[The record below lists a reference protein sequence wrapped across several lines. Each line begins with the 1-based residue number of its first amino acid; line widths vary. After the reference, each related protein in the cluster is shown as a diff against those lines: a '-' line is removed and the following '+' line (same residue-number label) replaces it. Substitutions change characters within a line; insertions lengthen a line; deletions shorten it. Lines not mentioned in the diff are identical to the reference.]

1 MSSLYEFV
9 DPRELLKTENVE
21 LLTKRIVDGY
31 LSGRHRSK
39 LKGGS
44 ASFAEHRDYTPGD
57 EVRLIDWR
65 VYGRSDRYLIK
76 QFEEDTRLQ
85 ATLVIDAS
93 GSMGFGMGTATKF
106 EHARAACLALAR
118 LVLRQSDAAGL
129 AVVGGGV
136 RSYIPPRARASHLN
150 TLIETLRSTTPSGK
164 TTLANDLSELT
175 QRMGRRG
182 LVLLFSDCFDNVEN
196 LAHSLKMLRSR
207 RHEAL
212 LFHVMAP
219 EELSFSFRDWSR
231 FESLEAEG
239 VGIELDPVSVRA
251 EYLER
256 LQAFL
261 TRLRGVCGEAGC
273 DYVPLVT
280 DKPLGDVLA
289 NYLRRRAATA

>member
-1 MSSLYEFV
+1 MSSLAEFV
-9 DPRELLKTENVE
+9 DPRDLLKTENVE
-21 LLTKRIVDGY
+21 LMTKRIVDGY

-44 ASFAEHRDYTPGD
+44 AQFAEHRDYTPGD

-85 ATLVIDAS
+85 VTFAIDAS
-93 GSMGFGMGTATKF
+93 GSMGFGLGTATKF
-106 EHARAACLALAR
+106 EHARAAALVLAR
-118 LVLRQSDAAGL
+118 LVLRQTDAAGL
-129 AVVGGGV
+129 AVMGGGI
-136 RSYIPPRARASHLN
+136 RSYIPPRARASHLT
-150 TLIETLRSTTPSGK
+150 TLIETLRAAKTSGSTTLSD
-164 TTLANDLSELT
+164 DLSELT

-182 LVLLFSDCFDNVEN
+182 LLVLFSDCFDNVEK

-212 LFHVMAP
+212 LFHVLAP
-219 EELSFSFRDWSR
+219 EELSFSFREWSR

-251 EYLER
+251 EYMER

-261 TRLRGVCGEAGC
+261 TRLRTVCGEAGC

-280 DKPLGDVLA
+280 DKPLGDTLA
-289 NYLRRRAATA
+289 NYLRRRAAST